1 MLKELEDKYPE
12 GSDLTLFNTFYQYP
26 IYQDGKKISDDFLV
40 LVYKDNTTGQ
50 KHHKIIN
57 KPTYTYYLMNDD
69 QEIPNYNKLFIE
81 RDKVHPVEARFTDL
95 EKSIAENTN
104 NLDYWKQNIYSNN
117 RYENKKLHTLPQVFF
132 SDVDIQDH
140 YRFKFAMT
148 YKNEVVKLNKGFFD
162 IEVDG
167 KFAVGDFV
175 QMGECEINCV
185 SYLDEKSKKVHVFIL
200 RNHNNPLI
208 EVFENEISS
217 GFFGLKQIREFIK
230 DAVGGEDNYNK
241 YGLGEFTF
249 DLLFYDH
256 EIELIED
263 LFRTIHMCDPDFVE
277 GWNSSGFDL
286 EYIIAR
292 IQVLG
297 YDPAEIM
304 CDKNWNVKVVKNFV
318 DERNKNEF
326 AERGDYTFISGNPV
340 FIDQMIQYASRRKS
354 KIGSF
359 ASFKLDDIGLLEAG
373 VQKLDYSH
381 ITDSVTELPWLDFKT
396 FVLYNIMDTVVQKCI
411 ENKTQDLEYI
421 FAKCLVNNTSYR
433 KGHRQTIYL
442 INRMA
447 SDWYKMG
454 YIIGNNSNRN
464 NPKPPKFLGAL
475 VHDPTHNNDYSR
487 LKIGGR
493 AIWICD
499 NLQDYDYKALYPSI
513 TLEFN
518 IAPNTQI
525 GKIEIPDK
533 VYENENQYCKSEE
546 DAQKYSRSGEFI
558 ENMVTDNEIE
568 FCKRWFHLAGF
579 NELLKDADEY
589 FANKMFS
596 NMSYIEAMNSYGD
609 KIESPLI
616 PTSNKGIINPLVF
629 GQYTGIIA
637 PLQFNIPDEMKN
649 LRERIE

>member
-1 MLKELEDKYPE
+1 MLKELEEKYPE

-26 IYQDGKKISDDFLV
+26 IYQDGKKVSDDFLV
-40 LVYKDNTTGQ
+40 LVYKDNNTGKKQ
-50 KHHKIIN
+50 HEIIM
-57 KPTYTYYLMNDD
+57 KPSYTYYLMNDD
-69 QEIPNYNKLFIE
+69 QEVPNYNKLFIE
-81 RDKVHPVEARFTDL
+81 RDKVHPVEARFTDI
-95 EKSIAENTN
+95 EKSIAENTGN
-104 NLDYWKQNIYSNN
+104 IDFWKQNIYGGNKS
-117 RYENKKLHTLPQVFF
+117 ENKKLHTLPQVFF

-185 SYLDEKSKKVHVFIL
+185 SYLDEKSNKAYTFIL
-200 RNHNNPLI
+200 RNKNNPLI
-208 EVFENEISS
+208 EDFEKEIAS
-217 GFFGLKQIREFIK
+217 GAFGLKEIREFVK
-230 DAVGGEDNYNK
+230 TAVGGEDNYKK
-241 YGLGEFTF
+241 YGLSDFTYE
-249 DLLFYDH
+249 LLFYDY

-263 LFRTIHMCDPDFVE
+263 LFRVIHMCDADFVE

-297 YDPAEIM
+297 YDPAEVM
-304 CDKNWNVKVVKNFV
+304 CNKNWKIKLVKNFV
-318 DERNKNEF
+318 DEKKKNEF

-411 ENKTQDLEYI
+411 ETKTQDLEYI

-454 YIIGNNSNRN
+454 YIIGNNCNRS

-493 AIWICD
+493 AIWVCD

-513 TLEFN
+513 TLEFGV
-518 IAPNTQI
+518 APNTQI
-525 GKIEIPDK
+525 GKIEIPEK

-558 ENMVTDNEIE
+558 ENMVTNNEIE

-579 NELLKDADEY
+579 NELLEDANEY

-596 NMSYIEAMNSYGD
+596 NMSYIEAINSFGD
-609 KIESPLI
+609 KLEAPLL
-616 PTSNKGIINPLVF
+616 PTNSRIINPLSF
-629 GQYTGIIA
+629 GNYTGIIT
-637 PLQFNIPDEMKN
+637 PLQFKMPNELKY
-649 LRERIE
+649 LRERIAQ

>member
-1 MLKELEDKYPE
+1 MLRELEDIYPE
-12 GSDLTLFNTFYQYP
+12 GSNLTLLNTFYQYP
-26 IYQDGKKISDDFLV
+26 IYEDGKKVSDDFIV
-40 LVYKDNTTGQ
+40 LVYKDNDTGQ
-50 KHHKIIN
+50 KHHKVIFN
-57 KPTYTYYLMNDD
+57 PTYTYYIMNDD

-81 RDKVHPVEARFTDL
+81 RDKVHPVEVKFRDL
-95 EKSIAENTN
+95 EKSIAENTGN
-104 NLDYWKQNIYSNN
+104 IEYYRQNIYSGNKQ
-117 RYENKKLHTLPQVFF
+117 ENKKLHTLPQVFF
-132 SDVDIQDH
+132 SDTNIEDH

-148 YKNEVVKLNKGFFD
+148 YKNDVIKLNKGFFD

-185 SYLDEKSKKVHVFIL
+185 SYLDEREKKIYTFIL
-200 RNHNNPLI
+200 RNKNNPLI
-208 EVFENEISS
+208 ELFEKEIIDKV
-217 GFFGLKQIREFIK
+217 FGLREIREFIK
-230 DAVGGEDNYNK
+230 DAVGGENNFTK
-241 YGLGEFTF
+241 YGLDQFTY
-249 DLLFYDH
+249 DLMFYDY
-256 EIELIED
+256 EIELIDD
-263 LFRTIHMCDPDFVE
+263 LFRTIHKCDADFVE

-292 IQVLG
+292 IKELG
-297 YDPAEIM
+297 YNPADIM
-304 CDKNWNVKVVKNFV
+304 CNKTWKEKVVKNFV
-318 DERNKNEF
+318 DERHKSDF

-354 KIGSF
+354 KIGSYS
-359 ASFKLDDIGLLEAG
+359 SFKLDDIGLLEAG

-381 ITDSVTELPWLDFKT
+381 ITKSVTELPWLDFKT

-411 ENKTQDLEYI
+411 ENHTQDLEYI
-421 FAKCLVNNTSYR
+421 FAKCLVNNTCYK

-447 SDWYKMG
+447 ADWYKMG

-475 VHDPTHNNDYSR
+475 VHDPTHSNDYSR

-493 AIWICD
+493 AIWVCD
-499 NLQDYDYKALYPSI
+499 NLQDYDYKSLYPST

-525 GKIEIPDK
+525 GKIIIPDK
-533 VYENENQYCKSEE
+533 VYDKENLYNIEE
-546 DAQKYSRSGEFI
+546 EKYSRGGEFI

-579 NELLKDADEY
+579 NELLDDINEY
-589 FANKMFS
+589 FENKVFS
-596 NMSYIEAMNSYGD
+596 NMNYIEAVNSFGD
-609 KIESPLI
+609 KLECPII
-616 PTSNKGIINPLVF
+616 PTINKGIVQPLLF
-629 GQYTGIIA
+629 DERYSGIIQ
-637 PLQFNIPDEMKN
+637 PLQFKIPETMKGLIN
-649 LRERIE
+649 EQQ

>member
-1 MLKELEDKYPE
+1 MLRELEDIYPE
-12 GSDLTLFNTFYQYP
+12 GSNLTLLNTFYQYP
-26 IYQDGKKISDDFLV
+26 IYEDGKKVSDDFIV
-40 LVYKDNTTGQ
+40 LVYKDNDTGQ
-50 KHHKIIN
+50 KHHKVIFN
-57 KPTYTYYLMNDD
+57 PTYTYYIMNDD

-81 RDKVHPVEARFTDL
+81 RDKVHPVEVKFRDL
-95 EKSIAENTN
+95 EKSIAENTGN
-104 NLDYWKQNIYSNN
+104 IEYYRQNIYSGNKQ
-117 RYENKKLHTLPQVFF
+117 ENKKLHTLPQVFF
-132 SDVDIQDH
+132 SDTNIEDH

-148 YKNEVVKLNKGFFD
+148 YKNDVIKLNKGFFD

-185 SYLDEKSKKVHVFIL
+185 SYLDEREKKIYTFIL
-200 RNHNNPLI
+200 RNKNNPLI
-208 EVFENEISS
+208 ELFEKEIIDKV
-217 GFFGLKQIREFIK
+217 FGLREIREFIK
-230 DAVGGEDNYNK
+230 DAVGGENNFTK
-241 YGLGEFTF
+241 YGLDQFTY
-249 DLLFYDH
+249 DLMFYDY
-256 EIELIED
+256 EIELIDD
-263 LFRTIHMCDPDFVE
+263 LFRTIHKCDADFVE

-292 IQVLG
+292 IKELG
-297 YDPAEIM
+297 YNPADIM
-304 CDKNWNVKVVKNFV
+304 CNKTWKEKVVKNFV
-318 DERNKNEF
+318 DERHKSDF

-354 KIGSF
+354 KIGSYS
-359 ASFKLDDIGLLEAG
+359 SFKLDDIGLLEAG

-381 ITDSVTELPWLDFKT
+381 ITKSVTELPWLDFKT

-411 ENKTQDLEYI
+411 ENHTQDLEYI
-421 FAKCLVNNTSYR
+421 FAKCLVNNTCYK

-447 SDWYKMG
+447 ADWYKMG

-475 VHDPTHNNDYSR
+475 VHDPTHSNDYSR

-493 AIWICD
+493 AIWVCD
-499 NLQDYDYKALYPSI
+499 NLQDYDYRSLYPST

-525 GKIEIPDK
+525 GKIIIPDK
-533 VYENENQYCKSEE
+533 VYDKENLYNIEE
-546 DAQKYSRSGEFI
+546 EKYSRGGEFI

-579 NELLKDADEY
+579 NELLDDINEY
-589 FANKMFS
+589 FENKVFS
-596 NMSYIEAMNSYGD
+596 NMNYIEAVNSFGD
-609 KIESPLI
+609 KLECPII
-616 PTSNKGIINPLVF
+616 PTINKGIVQPLLF
-629 GQYTGIIA
+629 DERYSGIIQ
-637 PLQFNIPDEMKN
+637 PLQFKIPETMKGLIN
-649 LRERIE
+649 EQQ

>member
-1 MLKELEDKYPE
+1 MLRELEDIYPE
-12 GSDLTLFNTFYQYP
+12 GSNLTLLNTFYQYP
-26 IYQDGKKISDDFLV
+26 IYEDGKKVSDDFIV
-40 LVYKDNTTGQ
+40 LVYKDNDTGQ
-50 KHHKIIN
+50 KHHKVIFN
-57 KPTYTYYLMNDD
+57 PTYTYYIMNDD

-81 RDKVHPVEARFTDL
+81 RDKVHPVEVKFRDL
-95 EKSIAENTN
+95 EKSIAENTGN
-104 NLDYWKQNIYSNN
+104 IEYYRQNIYSGNKQ
-117 RYENKKLHTLPQVFF
+117 ENKKLHTLPQVFF
-132 SDVDIQDH
+132 SDTNIEDH

-148 YKNEVVKLNKGFFD
+148 YKNDVIKLNKGFFD

-185 SYLDEKSKKVHVFIL
+185 SYLDEREKKIYTFIL
-200 RNHNNPLI
+200 RNKNNPLI
-208 EVFENEISS
+208 ELFEKEIIDKV
-217 GFFGLKQIREFIK
+217 FGLREIREFIK
-230 DAVGGEDNYNK
+230 DAVGGENNFTK
-241 YGLGEFTF
+241 YGLDQFTY
-249 DLLFYDH
+249 DLMFYDY
-256 EIELIED
+256 EIELIDD
-263 LFRTIHMCDPDFVE
+263 LFRTIHKCDADFVE

-292 IQVLG
+292 IKELG
-297 YDPAEIM
+297 YNPADIM
-304 CDKNWNVKVVKNFV
+304 CNKTWKEKVVKNFI
-318 DERNKNEF
+318 DERHKSDF

-354 KIGSF
+354 KIGSYS
-359 ASFKLDDIGLLEAG
+359 SFKLDDIGLLEAG

-381 ITDSVTELPWLDFKT
+381 ITKSVTELPWLDFKT

-411 ENKTQDLEYI
+411 ENHTQDLEYI
-421 FAKCLVNNTSYR
+421 FAKCLVNNTCYK

-447 SDWYKMG
+447 ADWYKMG

-475 VHDPTHNNDYSR
+475 VHDPTHSNDYSR

-493 AIWICD
+493 AIWVCD
-499 NLQDYDYKALYPSI
+499 NLQDYDYKSLYPST

-525 GKIEIPDK
+525 GKIIIPDK
-533 VYENENQYCKSEE
+533 VYDKENLYNIEE
-546 DAQKYSRSGEFI
+546 EKYSRGGEFI

-579 NELLKDADEY
+579 NELLDDINEY
-589 FANKMFS
+589 FENKVFS
-596 NMSYIEAMNSYGD
+596 NMNYIEAVNSFGD
-609 KIESPLI
+609 KLECPII
-616 PTSNKGIINPLVF
+616 PTINKGIVQPLLF
-629 GQYTGIIA
+629 DERYSGIIQ
-637 PLQFNIPDEMKN
+637 PLQFKIPETMKGLIN
-649 LRERIE
+649 EQQ

>member
-1 MLKELEDKYPE
+1 MIRELEVKYPE
-12 GSDLTLFNTFYQYP
+12 GSDLTLLNTFYQFP
-26 IYQDGKKISDDFLV
+26 IYEDGKKKSDDFIV
-40 LVYKDNTTGQ
+40 LVYKDNSTGE
-50 KHHKIIN
+50 KHHEIIFR
-57 KPTYTYYLMNDD
+57 PTYTYYLLNDD

-81 RDKVHPVEARFTDL
+81 REKVHPIEVKFTDL
-95 EKSIAENTN
+95 EKSIAYETDNEEFF
-104 NLDYWKQNIYSNN
+104 KQNIYSQNKQ
-117 RYENKKLHTLPQVFF
+117 ENKKLHTLPQVFF
-132 SDVDIQDH
+132 SDTNIEDH
-140 YRFKFAMT
+140 YRFKFGMT
-148 YKNEVVKLNKGFFD
+148 YKNDVIKLNKGFFD

-185 SYLDEKSKKVHVFIL
+185 SYLDERQKKVYTFIL
-200 RNHNNPLI
+200 RNYNNPLI

-217 GFFGLKQIREFIK
+217 GAFGLKEIRAFIE
-230 DAVGGEDNYNK
+230 DAVGGESNYTK
-241 YGLGEFTF
+241 YGMNEFTY
-249 DLLFYDH
+249 DLLFYDN

-263 LFRTIHMCDPDFVE
+263 LFRVIHMCDADFVE

-292 IQVLG
+292 IKELG

-304 CDKNWNVKVVKNFV
+304 CNKTWKVKVVKNFV
-318 DERNKNEF
+318 DERHRSDF

-381 ITDSVTELPWLDFKT
+381 ITKSVTELPWLDFKT

-421 FAKCLVNNTSYR
+421 FAKCLVNNTTYK
-433 KGHRQTIYL
+433 KGHRQTVYL

-447 SDWYKMG
+447 ADWYKMG
-454 YIIGNNSNRN
+454 YIIGNNSNRS

-499 NLQDYDYKALYPSI
+499 NLQDYDYKSLYPSI

-518 IAPNTQI
+518 IAPNTQV
-525 GKIEIPDK
+525 GKIIIDEK
-533 VYENENQYCKSEE
+533 VYENENMYNVEKE
-546 DAQKYSRSGEFI
+546 KYSRSGEFI

-579 NELLKDADEY
+579 NELLEDANEY
-589 FANKMFS
+589 FEGKMLS
-596 NMSYIEAMNSYGD
+596 NMNYIQAINSYGD
-609 KIESPLI
+609 TLECPII
-616 PTSNKGIINPLVF
+616 PTANKGIVQPIIF
-629 GQYTGIIA
+629 DESYTGIIQ
-637 PLQFNIPDEMKN
+637 PLQFKIPQEMKG
-649 LRERIE
+649 LVDKIE

>member
-1 MLKELEDKYPE
+1 MIPELEKKYPE
-12 GSDLTLFNTFYQYP
+12 GSDLTLMNTHYQYP
-26 IYQDGKKISDDFLV
+26 VYEDGKKISDDMLIM
-40 LVYKDNTTGQ
+40 VYRDNKTGI
-50 KHHKIIN
+50 KYHEIIK
-57 KPTYTYYLMNDD
+57 KPSYTYYIMNDS
-69 QEIPNYNKLFIE
+69 EEVPNYNKLFIE
-81 RDKVHPVEARFTDL
+81 RDKVHPVNTPFIDL
-95 EKSIAENTN
+95 EKSIAENTG
-104 NLDYWKQNIYSNN
+104 NLDFWKQNVYGGNK
-117 RYENKKLHTLPQVFF
+117 YENKKLHTLPQVFF

-148 YKNEVVKLNKGFFD
+148 YSNEVVKLNKGFFD

-175 QMGECEINCV
+175 QMGECDINCV
-185 SYLDEKSKKVHVFIL
+185 SYLDERSNKVYTFIL
-200 RNHNNPLI
+200 KNSNNPLI
-208 EVFENEISS
+208 ELFENEIAD
-217 GFFGLKQIREFIK
+217 GKFGLKEIREFIK
-230 DAVGGEDNYNK
+230 DAVGGQEQFEK
-241 YGLGEFTF
+241 FGLDKFTY
-249 DLLFYDH
+249 DLVFYDH

-263 LFRTIHMCDPDFVE
+263 LFSVIHMCDADFVE

-297 YDPAEIM
+297 YNPAEIM
-304 CDKNWNVKVVKNFV
+304 CNKTWSEKIVKNFV
-318 DERNKNEF
+318 DEKHKNEY

-396 FVLYNIMDTVVQKCI
+396 FVLYNIMDTIVQKCI
-411 ENKTQDLEYI
+411 ETKTQDLEYI

-447 SDWYKMG
+447 SDWYKQG
-454 YIIGNNSNRN
+454 YIIGNNCNRN

-493 AIWICD
+493 AIWVCD
-499 NLQDYDYKALYPSI
+499 NLQDYDYKSLYPSI
-513 TLEFN
+513 
-518 IAPNTQI
+518 
-525 GKIEIPDK
+525 
-533 VYENENQYCKSEE
+533 ENCR
-546 DAQKYSRSGEFI
+546 A
-558 ENMVTDNEIE
+558 
-568 FCKRWFHLAGF
+568 L
-579 NELLKDADEY
+579 
-589 FANKMFS
+589 
-596 NMSYIEAMNSYGD
+596 
-609 KIESPLI
+609 
-616 PTSNKGIINPLVF
+616 
-629 GQYTGIIA
+629 
-637 PLQFNIPDEMKN
+637 
-649 LRERIE
+649 

>member
-1 MLKELEDKYPE
+1 MLKELEEKYPE

-26 IYQDGKKISDDFLV
+26 IYQDGKKVSDDFLV
-40 LVYKDNTTGQ
+40 LVYKDNNTGK
-50 KHHKIIN
+50 KHHEIIM
-57 KPTYTYYLMNDD
+57 KPSYTYYLMNDD
-69 QEIPNYNKLFIE
+69 QEVPNYNKLFIE
-81 RDKVHPVEARFTDL
+81 RDKVHPVEARFTDI
-95 EKSIAENTN
+95 EKSIAENTDN
-104 NLDYWKQNIYSNN
+104 IDFWKQNIYGGNKG
-117 RYENKKLHTLPQVFF
+117 ENKKLHTLPQVFF

-185 SYLDEKSKKVHVFIL
+185 SYLDEKSNKAYTFIL
-200 RNHNNPLI
+200 RNKNNPLI
-208 EVFENEISS
+208 EDFEKEIAS
-217 GFFGLKQIREFIK
+217 GAFGLKEIREFVK
-230 DAVGGEDNYNK
+230 TAVGGEDNYKK
-241 YGLGEFTF
+241 YGLSDFTYE
-249 DLLFYDH
+249 LLFYDY

-263 LFRTIHMCDPDFVE
+263 LFRVIHMCDADFVE

-297 YDPAEIM
+297 YDPAEVM
-304 CDKNWNVKVVKNFV
+304 CNKNWKIKLVKNFV
-318 DERNKNEF
+318 DEKKKNEF

-411 ENKTQDLEYI
+411 ETKTQDLEYI

-454 YIIGNNSNRN
+454 YIIGNNCNRS

-493 AIWICD
+493 AIWVCD

-513 TLEFN
+513 TLEFGV
-518 IAPNTQI
+518 APNTQI
-525 GKIEIPDK
+525 GKIEIPEK

-558 ENMVTDNEIE
+558 ENMVTNNEIE

-579 NELLKDADEY
+579 NELLEDANEY

-596 NMSYIEAMNSYGD
+596 NMSYIEAINSFGD
-609 KIESPLI
+609 KLEAPLL
-616 PTSNKGIINPLVF
+616 PTNSRIINPLSF
-629 GQYTGIIA
+629 GNYTGIIT
-637 PLQFNIPDEMKN
+637 PLQFKMPNELKY
-649 LRERIE
+649 LRERIAQ